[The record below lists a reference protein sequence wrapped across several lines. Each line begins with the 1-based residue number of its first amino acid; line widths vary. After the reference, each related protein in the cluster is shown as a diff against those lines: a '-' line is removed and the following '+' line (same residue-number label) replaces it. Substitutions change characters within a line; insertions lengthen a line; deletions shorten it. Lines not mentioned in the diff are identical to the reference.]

1 MSRLIRIA
9 FFLLV
14 VRPVIFVVLG
24 MNIRGRE
31 NLPRHGPA
39 IIAAN
44 HNSHLDTLVLMSL
57 FPISKIHRIR
67 PVAASDYFLRNRFW
81 AWLALNCI
89 GIIPFD
95 RSGKGS
101 QRDIFDGCHRALD
114 AGDILVL
121 FPEGSRGDPEKMGR
135 IRKGIHY
142 LVKDRKDTLITPI
155 VMYGL
160 GRALPKGEALLV
172 PFNCDVVIGEP
183 LKHADT
189 SDELVSL
196 LSEKFNDQYQ
206 YCLTRHE
213 ES

>member
-1 MSRLIRIA
+1 MSGLIRIA
-9 FFLLV
+9 FFLLL
-14 VRPVIFVVLG
+14 VRPLILVVLG
-24 MNIRGRE
+24 MNIHGRE
-31 NLPRHGPA
+31 KLPRQGPA

-81 AWLALNCI
+81 AWLAINCI

-95 RSGKGS
+95 RSGKGTKS
-101 QRDIFDGCHRALD
+101 EIFAGCHKALD
-114 AGDILVL
+114 AGDILIL
-121 FPEGSRGDPEKMGR
+121 FPEGSRGDAEKMGR
-135 IRKGIHY
+135 IRKGIYY
-142 LVKDRKDTLITPI
+142 LIKDREDTRITPI
-155 VMYGL
+155 VLHGL

-172 PFNCDVVIGEP
+172 PFNCDVVVGEA

-189 SDELVSL
+189 SDELVKL
-196 LSEKFNDQYQ
+196 LSDSFNDLYQ
-206 YCLTRHE
+206 YCLTRNE

>member
-1 MSRLIRIA
+1 MSRLIRIV
-9 FFLLV
+9 FVLLV
-14 VRPVIFVVLG
+14 VRPLIFVVLG
-24 MNIRGRE
+24 LNIRGRE
-31 NLPRHGPA
+31 NLPCRGPA

-57 FPISKIHRIR
+57 FPISMIHRIR
-67 PVAASDYFLRNRFW
+67 PVAASDYFLQNRFS

-101 QRDIFDGCHRALD
+101 QSDIFAECHKALD

-121 FPEGSRGDPEKMGR
+121 FPEGSRGDAEKMGR

-142 LVKDRKDTLITPI
+142 LMKDREDTPITPI

-172 PFNCDVVIGEP
+172 PFNCDVVVGEP
-183 LKHADT
+183 LEHTDT

-196 LSEKFNDQYQ
+196 LSEKFNEQYQ
-206 YCLTRHE
+206 YCLTRNE

>member
-1 MSRLIRIA
+1 MSGLIRIA
-9 FFLLV
+9 FFLLL
-14 VRPVIFVVLG
+14 VRPLILVVLG
-24 MNIRGRE
+24 MNIHGRE
-31 NLPRHGPA
+31 KLPRQGPA

-81 AWLALNCI
+81 AWLAINCI

-95 RSGKGS
+95 RSGKGTKS
-101 QRDIFDGCHRALD
+101 EIFAGCHKALD
-114 AGDILVL
+114 AGDILIL
-121 FPEGSRGDPEKMGR
+121 FPEGSRGDAEKMGR

-142 LVKDRKDTLITPI
+142 LIKDREDTRITPI
-155 VMYGL
+155 VMHGL

-172 PFNCDVVIGEP
+172 PFNCDVVVGEA

-189 SDELVSL
+189 SDELVKL
-196 LSEKFNDQYQ
+196 LSDSFNDLYQ
-206 YCLTRHE
+206 YCLTRNE